1 MKDNSAYIPNFSF
14 NLSWLM
20 IALLLLF
27 MPFPSLYAQ
36 DIDEDQYEDPT
47 EVFWGEDEEEYF
59 EEDDEYYED
68 DTSEYYEDDE
78 FYEDDTSE
86 YYEDEEDF
94 SDTELADKAKRIG
107 YSMNITGASPGF
119 VNHVL
124 NTYNNNPQIHY
135 RLSLE
140 FPLLIQL
147 AGTRFRFGIEVGNF
161 GFENYLPVGGKI
173 SGITAMGLF
182 SFPAGPGK
190 VMFGTGLVGNRFGY
204 SAAMSYGFSLGNTL
218 EIRAGVRSTTA
229 WDVIDDKDN
238 VLGTVSWFD
247 GLIMFGFNL

>member
-1 MKDNSAYIPNFSF
+1 MFIDKLTRFGVESAVPKILPIPILRTVTTNAIPTSPPAQNRCSKNF
-14 NLSWLM
+14 
-20 IALLLLF
+20 LF
-27 MPFPSLYAQ
+27 PLRIQRSSLCVAVE
-36 DIDEDQYEDPT
+36 IL
-47 EVFWGEDEEEYF
+47 GEI
-59 EEDDEYYED
+59 
-68 DTSEYYEDDE
+68 
-78 FYEDDTSE
+78 
-86 YYEDEEDF
+86 
-94 SDTELADKAKRIG
+94 LCI
-107 YSMNITGASPGF
+107 
-119 VNHVL
+119 
-124 NTYNNNPQIHY
+124 
-135 RLSLE
+135 LE

-204 SAAMSYGFSLGNTL
+204 SAAMSYGFSMGNTL

-229 WDVIDDKDN
+229 WDVMDDKDN